1 MERRGILRMIVATVV
16 LSLVGTGV
24 VMAAENEPIK
34 IGAVF
39 AITGPASFLGEPERN
54 TAMMIADEINADGGI
69 NGRPIELVI
78 YDTEGDNTKAV
89 LATRKLIQQDKVIAI
104 IGPSRSGT
112 TMAIIPTVQS
122 ARIPLVSCAA
132 AVDIVRPVKK
142 WVFKTPQTDKD
153 CVIRIFEHM
162 KEKGISKI
170 AIITGTTGFGDA
182 GRKQLKS
189 LAPEMGIEIVAD
201 ETYGPRD
208 TDMTAQLT
216 KIKGTNAQALVNW
229 SIVPAQSI
237 VPKNM
242 KQLNMDIQLY
252 QSHGFGNVEYVK
264 LAGEAAEGVIC
275 PAGALL
281 AADSSCELC
290 RMPLNELGVLDRRRH
305 FLWLTFYSGI
315 YASSATL
322 FFVHPKELALLE
334 PDISVEV
341 ARDEFDA
348 ERTVRLTSP
357 VFVKGVWLSVPGT
370 HVRFTDNAFD
380 LVPYVSRDVT
390 VDFGDGPPIADLLGV
405 LKVQHCNLAARP
417 DT

>member
-1 MERRGILRMIVATVV
+1 MERRGILRVIVATVV
-16 LSLVGTGV
+16 LSVVGTGV

-34 IGAVF
+34 IGAIF

-189 LAPEMGIEIVAD
+189 LAPAMGIEIVAD

-281 AADSSCELC
+281 AADSLPDSHPRKELLVQYKKNYES
-290 RMPLNELGVLDRRRH
+290 RFGGNVSTFGGHAYDA
-305 FLWLTFYSGI
+305 LWLVANAIKEVGPDKAKIRDQLESTKNFKGTAGI
-315 YASSATL
+315 FNFSPEDHCGLTKEAFSMLVVKDGKFTL
-322 FFVHPKELALLE
+322 LN
-334 PDISVEV
+334 D
-341 ARDEFDA
+341 
-348 ERTVRLTSP
+348 
-357 VFVKGVWLSVPGT
+357 
-370 HVRFTDNAFD
+370 
-380 LVPYVSRDVT
+380 
-390 VDFGDGPPIADLLGV
+390 
-405 LKVQHCNLAARP
+405 
-417 DT
+417 